1 MPAGSNILN
10 VVRLGRMSYA
20 RVLELQLRA
29 VERVKNSREAG
40 ATEEFLFLVEHEPPV
55 ITVGRGGDADHVLA
69 SADRLAAL
77 GVELHQSSRGGDVTY
92 HGPGQ
97 IVAYPV
103 IDLAARGRDIHA
115 YLRNLEEAVI
125 RTLAGYGLA
134 AARAEKFTGVWIGRE
149 KICAIGVAVT
159 RWVTYHGLALN
170 VSTALDHFNLIVPCG
185 LRERGVTSLTKLLG
199 RPVATD
205 EVATA
210 LAEELAKVL
219 KFARTAEA
227 SVESV

>member
-1 MPAGSNILN
+1 MPPASNILN
-10 VVRLGRMSYA
+10 VVRLGRMNYA
-20 RVLELQLRA
+20 AALALQLRA
-29 VERVKNSREAG
+29 VDRVKSTRDAG
-40 ATEEFLFLVEHEPPV
+40 ATEEFLFLVEHDPPV
-55 ITVGRGGDADHVLA
+55 ITVGRGGDAAHVLA
-69 SADRLAAL
+69 SANRLADL

-103 IDLAARGRDIHA
+103 IDLAARGRDIHG
-115 YLRNLEEAVI
+115 YMRNLEEAVI
-125 RTLAGYGLA
+125 RVLSGYGLTGERDA
-134 AARAEKFTGVWIGRE
+134 KFTGVWIGRE

-170 VSTALDHFNLIVPCG
+170 VSTSLDHFDLIVPCG
-185 LRERGVTSLTKLLG
+185 IRERGVTSLAKLLA

-210 LAEELAKVL
+210 LAAELADVL
-219 KFARTAEA
+219 HFAGTADA
-227 SVESV
+227 GVEIL